1 MDRCLKFEQVSHIIH
16 IIIVIYY
23 MVYDK
28 RTNLINDIVD
38 NFPRFLTSSVLLCK
52 LFYETHFETQ
62 IRFAFKRHR
71 RRGYI
76 SKKSQLSPF

>member
-1 MDRCLKFEQVSHIIH
+1 MGRCLKFEQVPHIIH
-16 IIIVIYY
+16 IIFYF
-23 MVYDK
+23 MMYDK

-62 IRFAFKRHR
+62 MRFAFKRH
-71 RRGYI
+71 RGYI